1 MLSVFTTMNIRN
13 YCGLNN
19 IIAEDVATQ
28 KDIKS
33 KKLAGFVQMISEAGM
48 C

>member
-13 YCGLNN
+13 YCGLQN
-19 IIAEDVATQ
+19 IIAEDVEAQ

-33 KKLAGFVQMISEAGM
+33 NKLGLYK
-48 C
+48 